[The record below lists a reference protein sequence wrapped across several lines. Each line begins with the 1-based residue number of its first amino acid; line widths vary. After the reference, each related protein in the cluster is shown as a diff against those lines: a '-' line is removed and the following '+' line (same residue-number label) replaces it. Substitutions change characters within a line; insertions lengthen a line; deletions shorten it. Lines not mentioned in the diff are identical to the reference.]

1 MFAKQAGGSFILR
14 VEDTDKKRKV
24 EGAEEYVISALKW
37 CGISADE
44 SVIEGGG
51 VGPYRQSER
60 SVLYENH
67 IKILI
72 DKGLAYY
79 AFDSEE
85 TLEFHRDDHQKKGK
99 TFSWGGRYAKDW
111 DNRQTLFTELG
122 VFKEFDPVLKQQNKE
137 VPIIFLANIH
147 PVLQLSVLDQCTKRK
162 FVIIDT
168 MNLWIDTEREKLK
181 EVISSCDVLLIN
193 EFEAEQFTRRK
204 NHDDQGTV
212 LQALGPQ
219 NIIVKCGSKG
229 AKLYAGHQ
237 LDTIGVFPIKN
248 VIDPT
253 GAGDAF
259 GGGIAAS
266 LANGETMIESIINGS
281 ALASLTIEGFGID
294 TVYNASVDEIEK
306 RKEHLRTTLNS

>member
-1 MFAKQAGGSFILR
+1 
-14 VEDTDKKRKV
+14 
-24 EGAEEYVISALKW
+24 
-37 CGISADE
+37 
-44 SVIEGGG
+44 
-51 VGPYRQSER
+51 
-60 SVLYENH
+60 
-67 IKILI
+67 
-72 DKGLAYY
+72 
-79 AFDSEE
+79 
-85 TLEFHRDDHQKKGK
+85 
-99 TFSWGGRYAKDW
+99 
-111 DNRQTLFTELG
+111 
-122 VFKEFDPVLKQQNKE
+122 
-137 VPIIFLANIH
+137 
-147 PVLQLSVLDQCTKRK
+147 
-162 FVIIDT
+162 
-168 MNLWIDTEREKLK
+168 MNLKPNN
-181 EVISSCDVLLIN
+181 LLD
-193 EFEAEQFTRRK
+193 EK

-219 NIIVKCGSKG
+219 NIIIKCGSKG

-294 TVYNASVDEIEK
+294 TVYNANVDEIEK